1 MHIETNVASTHRS
14 IATDRLI
21 LAPHRPEDVEDCIY
35 MWSDPRVVRLIR
47 PEPFS
52 AEETWARVLRYAGHW
67 AFAGIGYWTI
77 RCRETNLFFGELG
90 FAYTR
95 RILSDGYS
103 GLPEFG
109 CTLATR
115 AHGQG
120 IAFEATQAALRWMDN
135 IARSTQTVA
144 ITDRSNHSAVK
155 LAERAGYR
163 NVGEMS
169 FNSLPFTVFAR
180 QGCTSD

>member
-1 MHIETNVASTHRS
+1 MQIAINAANKHRI

-21 LAPHRPEDVEDCIY
+21 LAPHCPEDVEDCIN

-52 AEETWARVLRYAGHW
+52 AGETWARVLRYAGHW

-77 RCRETNLFFGELG
+77 RSRETNIFFGELG

-109 CTLATR
+109 CTLMAR
-115 AHGQG
+115 AHGKG
-120 IAFEATQAALRWMDN
+120 IAFEATQAALHWMDT
-135 IARSTQTVA
+135 IAYNQQTVA
-144 ITDRSNHSAVK
+144 ITDRSNLSAMK
-155 LAERAGYR
+155 LAERVGYR
-163 NVGEMS
+163 SVGEIS
-169 FNSLPFTVFAR
+169 FNSLPFAVLAR
-180 QGCTSD
+180 QGRTTD